1 MYNLESFGIV
11 PENFAHEVSVGV
23 ACSTSVTQADNKT
36 LGKQVMIQG
45 NQVHFVGQLLLGMV
59 LISACFF
66 FIYECRYL

>member
-59 LISACFF
+59 LISACDFF
-66 FIYECRYL
+66 FFL